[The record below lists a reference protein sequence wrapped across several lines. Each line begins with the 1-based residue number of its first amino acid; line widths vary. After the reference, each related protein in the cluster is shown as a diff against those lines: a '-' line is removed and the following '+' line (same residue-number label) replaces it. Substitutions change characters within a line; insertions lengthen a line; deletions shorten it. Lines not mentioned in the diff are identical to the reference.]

1 MTIVTEPYSWT
12 PPGLAW
18 EDREDIYVMQI
29 DLADLDLVKLM
40 ALGTCQS
47 TYFATSMQAEGYAKL
62 LGGKCLAAKT
72 IHAINAENDLVPDRG
87 SMNKPLAVSLNWHG
101 TYATP
106 DSQTVLVLIS
116 QNPPKKSLP
125 SQFEATVTAA
135 SALYSEH
142 LKALEIFNRERE
154 HRLARYATDKIDNPE
169 LARAFEIGE
178 AMYPLCP
185 PQITAE
191 VLVNKFPKA
200 IAIAAAHA
208 DIDSALEDVLFHA
221 SASGWN
227 APRDG
232 VYRVISARDDNQT
245 KRMVITWQPHDSL
258 PAYPE
263 LRWTIQKSMPA
274 AMTSPRL
281 KISGK
286 PRFSGNDDQKEP
298 HRVCVGG
305 TETQDWLEALNDL
318 DLDDDDH
325 DQRTAA
331 ISEGLKED
339 GFEAIAWYQ
348 PFHVWSEAT
357 WGIYMDAR
365 KLDDLAL
372 ALWKDSKTLAVT
384 THSSGCRLS
393 QDQSAQLAF
402 GLVYHHELFHARVEA
417 ALTWMEL
424 ISAEP
429 RYLRYNQNVYKALLG
444 KDELLEEA
452 LANWVSWDWFHQLAN
467 QASSPWKACSAI
479 ASKVVEATL
488 DISPPGYRRWSVGHQ
503 KMSWR
508 ELITQMAQG
517 HPVISGNLF
526 LPLES
531 LLSTTLPFD
540 FRPSDVPLYFVGSGA
555 IASRIQAHPSVFNVP
570 AKKEIEHVLRSYSYV
585 KSAAKGSHEKWTGP
599 DSRAFVLPQRDPVSR
614 GVFKS
619 FLHHF
624 GMNKSE
630 YAEKIRS
637 RL

>member
-1 MTIVTEPYSWT
+1 MTIVAEPYSWT
-12 PPGLAW
+12 PPEMAW

-47 TYFATSMQAEGYAKL
+47 TYFATSIPAEALAKIW
-62 LGGKCLAAKT
+62 GGKCLAAK
-72 IHAINAENDLVPDRG
+72 IIRAINVENDLVSDRE
-87 SMNKPLAVSLNWHG
+87 SMKESLAVSLSWHG

-116 QNPPKKSLP
+116 QNSPKEPLPPRFQALA
-125 SQFEATVTAA
+125 EAA
-135 SALYSEH
+135 SGLYAEH
-142 LKALEIFNRERE
+142 LKQQETINRDR
-154 HRLARYATDKIDNPE
+154 ARRQAEDVAYTKGNPE
-169 LARAFEIGE
+169 LARAYEVGE
-178 AMYPLCP
+178 AMYPLSP

-245 KRMVITWQPHDSL
+245 KRMVITWQPHDGL

-286 PRFSGNDDQKEP
+286 QRFSGNDNQKEP

-305 TETQDWLEALNDL
+305 TETQDWLDALNDL

-372 ALWKDSKTLAVT
+372 ALWKDSKTIAVT

-452 LANWVSWDWFHQLAN
+452 LANWVSWAWFHQLAN

-479 ASKVVEATL
+479 ASKVVETTL

-540 FRPSDVPLYFVGSGA
+540 FRPSDVPLHFVGSGA
-555 IASRIQAHPSVFNVP
+555 IARRIHAHPSVFNVP
-570 AKKEIEHVLRSYSYV
+570 AKKEIEHVLRSYRFL
-585 KSAAKGSHEKWTGP
+585 A
-599 DSRAFVLPQRDPVSR
+599 VSS
-614 GVFKS
+614 G
-619 FLHHF
+619 
-624 GMNKSE
+624 
-630 YAEKIRS
+630 
-637 RL
+637 